1 MVVIGNKC
9 DLEVERRVSFEEG
22 LKYAQSEG
30 SFFETSAK
38 TRINIEN
45 TFKEIIRKAI
55 EVDQP
60 KSKKEKFCTFDV
72 NI

>member
-30 SFFETSAK
+30 DPFLKLLQKQELTLK
-38 TRINIEN
+38 IL
-45 TFKEIIRKAI
+45 
-55 EVDQP
+55 
-60 KSKKEKFCTFDV
+60 SKK
-72 NI
+72 